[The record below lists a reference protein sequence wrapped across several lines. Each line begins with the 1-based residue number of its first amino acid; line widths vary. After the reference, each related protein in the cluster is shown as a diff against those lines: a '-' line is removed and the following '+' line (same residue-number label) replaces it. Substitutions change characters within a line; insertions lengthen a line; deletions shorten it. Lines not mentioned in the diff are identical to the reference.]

1 MEYLYDLILNSEE
14 IWGLYFMML
23 LVLMVMGKLQ
33 VGKTS
38 VRRRKNIL
46 FLPLS
51 SLIELHYANI
61 LNIKLNSG
69 GEMQF

>member
-1 MEYLYDLILNSEE
+1 
-14 IWGLYFMML
+14 MMP
-23 LVLMVMGKLQ
+23 LVLMVMGKLH
-33 VGKTS
+33 VGETS

-46 FLPLS
+46 FLSLS
-51 SLIELHYANI
+51 SLIDLHYANI

>member
-1 MEYLYDLILNSEE
+1 MYDLILNSKE

-51 SLIELHYANI
+51 SLIELHYANNW
-61 LNIKLNSG
+61 NIKLNSG